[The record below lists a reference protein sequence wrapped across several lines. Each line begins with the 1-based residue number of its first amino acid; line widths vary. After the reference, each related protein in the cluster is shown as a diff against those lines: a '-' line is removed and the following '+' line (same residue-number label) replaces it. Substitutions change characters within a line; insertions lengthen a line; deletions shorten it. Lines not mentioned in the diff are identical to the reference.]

1 MLATATHSVVI
12 SADCTMQNST
22 RSLVPVHITVLH
34 VRVMQIQVKSS
45 SWGSLRP
52 SLCPTYC
59 KVHTVYNSHLA
70 ACLQGCGSILERVP
84 VYRTYYSHPECV
96 HLSWEAGD
104 KDAGNTSRQRLHVGQ
119 ALARRRSQ
127 AGAAGGDLPFRLL
140 FHFFWGSGE
149 QWSLGHP
156 LCPAAEAGAVAQG
169 GLISHRCYCR
179 GIPAGGRR
187 SRSGT
192 PNFTAQRPCHT
203 RWSHQLSPSLG
214 KNTAYFLALLF
225 LSLKPEVGDE
235 IIKFLLPLQI

>member
-1 MLATATHSVVI
+1 MTQACCATHTLLLGLGTRFGPQCRHGCTVRLMLATATHSVVI

-104 KDAGNTSRQRLHVGQ
+104 KDAGNTSRQRL
-119 ALARRRSQ
+119 
-127 AGAAGGDLPFRLL
+127 AACGPGPGEEEEPG
-140 FHFFWGSGE
+140 GSG
-149 QWSLGHP
+149 WG
-156 LCPAAEAGAVAQG
+156 
-169 GLISHRCYCR
+169 
-179 GIPAGGRR
+179 
-187 SRSGT
+187 
-192 PNFTAQRPCHT
+192 
-203 RWSHQLSPSLG
+203 
-214 KNTAYFLALLF
+214 
-225 LSLKPEVGDE
+225 
-235 IIKFLLPLQI
+235 